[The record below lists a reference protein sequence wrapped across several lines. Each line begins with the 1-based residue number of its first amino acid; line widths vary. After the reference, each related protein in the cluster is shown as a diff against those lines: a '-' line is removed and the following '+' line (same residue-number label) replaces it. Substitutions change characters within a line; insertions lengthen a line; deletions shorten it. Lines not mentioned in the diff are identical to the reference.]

1 MIIDIHTHIFP
12 KRVRQHRETY
22 FNHEPAFSQLYSSP
36 RSRMVGADELVAAM
50 DQNKVDKAVT
60 FGFPWRDGDTARRHN
75 DYILEAVSRHP
86 ERLIG
91 FGCLDPMDTNAAA
104 EAQRC
109 LASGLAGIGELAF
122 YDSDFDERCIT
133 GLEPIMNLCRQYDC
147 PVMVHTNEPVGH
159 HYPGKAPNT
168 LLGIYRFIQHFPDN
182 RIILAHWGGGIFFY
196 GLLKKE
202 TARVLANVWFDTA
215 ASPYLYR
222 PAVYQAAVSI
232 VGAEKVLFGTDYPLI
247 SPARYLKEIDQ
258 AGLTPEQ
265 KSRIVHTNAAA
276 LLKMEEG

>member
-12 KRVRQHRETY
+12 RHVRQHRETY
-22 FNHEPAFSQLYSSP
+22 CDQEPAFSQLYRSP
-36 RSRMVGADELVAAM
+36 QSQMVGADQLVAAM
-50 DQNKVDKAVT
+50 DRNKVDRAVT
-60 FGFPWRDGDTARRHN
+60 FGFPWRDGDTTRRHN
-75 DYILEAVSRHP
+75 DYILEAVNRYP

-91 FGCLDPMDTNAAA
+91 FGCLDPLEKNAPA

-122 YDSDFDERCIT
+122 YDRDIDERCIA

-168 LLGIYRFIQHFPDN
+168 LLGIYRFIQRFSDN

-196 GLLKKE
+196 ELLKRE
-202 TARVLANVWFDTA
+202 TARVMANVWFDTA
-215 ASPYLYR
+215 ASPYLYH
-222 PAVYQAAVSI
+222 PAVYRMAVSI

-258 AGLTPEQ
+258 IGLAPEE
-265 KSRIVHTNAAA
+265 KSCIVHTNAAA
-276 LLKMEEG
+276 LLKMKEG